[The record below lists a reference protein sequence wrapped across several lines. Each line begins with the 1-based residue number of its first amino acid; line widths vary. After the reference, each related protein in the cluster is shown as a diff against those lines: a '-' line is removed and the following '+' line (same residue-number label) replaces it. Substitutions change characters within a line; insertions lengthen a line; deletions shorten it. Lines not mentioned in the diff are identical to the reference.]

1 MGNSVASGLK
11 PMYRMPVSFGPS
23 AGPRNLPADAPF
35 EAGAV
40 HMASVSVS
48 ALSDADAL
56 SALLPEGCEL
66 DGAPLLTARITRL
79 YDIGWLAGRS
89 YNIVQVTVPVTFR
102 HERDLLHASFMPVLW
117 ESLADPILTGR
128 DELGHPKLWA
138 EIPDPSV
145 ASQSETEKR
154 ISGTA
159 SWLGFKFFDLKT
171 ESLQQAPLPQAGGPS
186 RVLTAKYV
194 PRTGAWG
201 EADVD
206 YLTVGTAGP
215 PAEILEHRQGTGRF
229 AFQPARWEDMP
240 TQYHVV
246 SVLADLPLH
255 EFRSASYLVTRRS
268 GDPIG
273 LNQKIV
279 S

>member
-23 AGPRNLPADAPF
+23 AGPRNLPAHAPF

-56 SALLPEGCEL
+56 SALLPEGCEV
-66 DGAPLLTARITRL
+66 DGVPLLTARITRL

-89 YNIVQVTVPVTFR
+89 YNIVRVTVPVTFR
-102 HERDLLHASFMPVLW
+102 HERELLHASFMPVLW

-138 EIPDPSV
+138 EIPDPSI
-145 ASQSETEKR
+145 ASQSGTEKR

-159 SWLGFKFFDLKT
+159 SWLGFQFFERQT
-171 ESLQQAPLPQAGGPS
+171 ESRKEAPLPQAGRS
-186 RVLTAKYV
+186 V
-194 PRTGAWG
+194 PRSHSEVRAPHRSVGRG
-201 EADVD
+201 RCR
-206 YLTVGTAGP
+206 LT
-215 PAEILEHRQGTGRF
+215 
-229 AFQPARWEDMP
+229 
-240 TQYHVV
+240 
-246 SVLADLPLH
+246 
-255 EFRSASYLVTRRS
+255 
-268 GDPIG
+268 
-273 LNQKIV
+273 
-279 S
+279 